1 MKKKFTWNSPYV
13 LWGLTALA
21 VIAVGIVIYLG
32 ASHWRAVLDFLKII
46 GGILAPVIYGLVLA
60 YLLNKPMNFFERRI
74 FKKVKG
80 KTPEK
85 AASKRRILSLFTIM
99 VIALALIGGAISLL
113 IPQIITSVE
122 RLVNRLPAYF
132 NVAMDWLRKTLAD
145 NPDLEGIV
153 LGIVGSIEDNL
164 TEWLKTTLLAQA
176 NTIVANL
183 TNGVI
188 GVAGVIVNVL
198 IGFVISVYVL
208 SHRETF
214 AAQMKKLLYAVFRPK
229 AAESTLRGF
238 RFLDYTCGSFI
249 TSRLIDA
256 LIIGIVC
263 YIAMTIL
270 RIPYAVLISVMVGLT
285 NIIPFFGPFIGA
297 VPSALLLLLES
308 PTKCLVFVIMIVI
321 LQQLDGNVIYPR
333 IQGTSLGLSG
343 FWILFAILLFG
354 GLFGFVGFLLGVPI
368 FAVIYNAVKHFAA
381 ARLTAKGMSADTAD
395 YKGAVSAPDLPPAAD
410 ETGEDA
416 D

>member
-1 MKKKFTWNSPYV
+1 MKKKFTWNSPYI
-13 LWGLTALA
+13 LWGITALA

-32 ASHWRAVLDFLKII
+32 ASHWRAVADLVKALVN
-46 GGILAPVIYGLVLA
+46 ILSPVIYGLVLA

-85 AASKRRILSLFTIM
+85 AASKRRMLSLFTIM
-99 VIALALIGGAISLL
+99 VITITLLSGAISLL

-132 NVAMDWLRKTLAD
+132 NVAMKWLQKTLSD
-145 NPDLEGIV
+145 NPDLENIV
-153 LGIVGSIEDNL
+153 LGIVGSIEDNI

-176 NTIVANL
+176 NTIVTNL

-188 GVAGVIVNVL
+188 GVVGEIVNVL
-198 IGFVISVYVL
+198 IGFVVAVYVL

-214 AAQMKKLLYAVFRPK
+214 AAQMKKLIFAVLRPK
-229 AAESTLRGF
+229 AAEGTLRGLK
-238 RFLDYTCGSFI
+238 FLDFACGSFI
-249 TSRLIDA
+249 TSILIDS
-256 LIIGIVC
+256 LIVGVVC
-263 YIAMTIL
+263 YLAMTIAN
-270 RIPYAVLISVMVGLT
+270 IPYAVLISVTIAIT
-285 NIIPFFGPFIGA
+285 NLVPFFGPLIGA

-308 PTKCLVFVIMIVI
+308 PTKCLIFVIMIVV
-321 LQQLDGNVIYPR
+321 LQQVDGNIIYPR

-381 ARLTAKGMSADTAD
+381 ARLTAKGLSA
-395 YKGAVSAPDLPPAAD
+395 
-410 ETGEDA
+410 ETGDYTGSVITEETVTDENA